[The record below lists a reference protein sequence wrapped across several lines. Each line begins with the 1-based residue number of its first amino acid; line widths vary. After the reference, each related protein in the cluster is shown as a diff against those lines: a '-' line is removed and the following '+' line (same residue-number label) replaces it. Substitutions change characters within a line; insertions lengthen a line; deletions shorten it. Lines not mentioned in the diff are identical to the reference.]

1 MPRAGEH
8 ERRRD
13 SLVRLSHTRYHVSR
27 NVEVTPI
34 SLLTLEQT
42 VLLLNAN
49 SILQHSIESKQN
61 MSKRETKNKTTMT
74 FS

>member
-13 SLVRLSHTRYHVSR
+13 SLVRLSHTRYLVSR

-34 SLLTLEQT
+34 SFLTPEQT
-42 VLLLNAN
+42 VPFLNAN
-49 SILQHSIESKQN
+49 SILRTLHRKQA
-61 MSKRETKNKTTMT
+61 KYVKTGDKKQKQ
-74 FS
+74 